1 MIAEISELVR
11 LLRNRHLPADEL
23 RDLQERKLRAVVRSA
38 YERVPYYRTLFD
50 TAGLSP
56 ADIRTL
62 EDLTHVPMTTKEGL
76 KAAGLENTLARGTD
90 PGACAPSR
98 TAGTTGLV
106 TVSYHSPD
114 EARTRRLLGF
124 RGLRAVGYG
133 PRDRLCA
140 IGGAALPSVRLH
152 HRVGLFRAWHAP
164 AGLPASEHVAL
175 LRRVQP
181 DLLKAWPSVL
191 RALSHAVDGRLRDVV
206 RPRAVLTSS
215 EVCDERLRSWIRE
228 DLHAAHFDTYVASEI
243 GEIAWEC
250 QAHEGLHV
258 NADHVLLEC
267 LNDKGE
273 RCQAGEPGT
282 AVVTSLYGVV
292 MPFIRYRVGDLC
304 ATIGRACSCGCTF
317 PLIAAPVGR
326 VHAVMVLPSGA
337 RRAANGVTLH
347 LNRIDSIHQLRFIQ
361 EAVDHFRLLL
371 VPTREFNQE
380 TLAFIRSRVL
390 DAIGEPV
397 RLDIQVVES
406 IPEERGK
413 FRWFIS
419 KLEGDD
425 GRNGPAR

>member
-1 MIAEISELVR
+1 MFAEISELVR

-38 YERVPYYRTLFD
+38 CERVPYYRTLFD
-50 TAGLSP
+50 TAGIAP

-62 EDLTHVPMTTKEGL
+62 EDLNHVPITTKEGL

-90 PGACAPSR
+90 PASCVYGR
-98 TAGTTGLV
+98 TSGSTGLLMA
-106 TVSYHSPD
+106 TYHSRD

-124 RGLRAVGYG
+124 RGLRAAGYG
-133 PRDRLCA
+133 PRPRLCVL
-140 IGGAALPSVRLH
+140 GTGAVPPARLH
-152 HRVGLFRAWHAP
+152 HRLGLFRTFYS
-164 AGLPASEHVAL
+164 PASRSVSEHLDL

-181 DLLKAWPSVL
+181 DLLKIWPSVL
-191 RALSHAVDGRLRDVV
+191 RALMHAVGDRLQEVV

-215 EVCDERLRSWIRE
+215 EICDDRLRKQIRERLGA
-228 DLHAAHFDTYVASEI
+228 DHFDVYVANEV

-250 QAHEGLHV
+250 RAHDGLHV
-258 NADHVLLEC
+258 NADHVILEC
-267 LNDKGE
+267 LNERHE
-273 RCQAGEPGT
+273 RCRPGELGT
-282 AVVTSLYGVV
+282 AVVTSLYGLT
-292 MPFIRYRVGDLC
+292 MPFIRYRLGDLC
-304 ATIGRACSCGCTF
+304 AALGHACSCGCTF

-326 VHAVMVLPSGA
+326 ERALMILPSGA
-337 RRAANGVTLH
+337 RQAPSGVAFRLH
-347 LNRIDSIHQLRFIQ
+347 GVDSIHQYRLIQ
-361 EAVDHFRLLL
+361 ERRDEFRLLL
-371 VPTREFNQE
+371 VPVTEFRQE
-380 TLAFIRSRVL
+380 TLALLRAEVL

-425 GRNGPAR
+425 GPAR